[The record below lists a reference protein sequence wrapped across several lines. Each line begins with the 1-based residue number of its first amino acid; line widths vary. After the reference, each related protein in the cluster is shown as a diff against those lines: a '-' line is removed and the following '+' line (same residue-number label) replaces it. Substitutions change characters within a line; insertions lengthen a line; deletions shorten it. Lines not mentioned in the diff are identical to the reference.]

1 MSTIIT
7 RNPILAINKAKQLEQ
22 RGFIVAMQANGD
34 KLVLTYA
41 RIKR

>member
-7 RNPILAINKAKQLEQ
+7 RNPILAINKAKRLEQ

-34 KLVLTYA
+34 TLILTYT
-41 RIKR
+41 RIAS

>member
-7 RNPILAINKAKQLEQ
+7 RTPIVANNKAKQLEQ

-34 KLVLTYA
+34 KVILTYTRKIA
-41 RIKR
+41 